1 MIIYIWVIIILVII
15 AIISADQRRWH
26 CPAPGCDFTCD
37 REDEKSA
44 QAHASA
50 HAKHKPVLK

>member
-1 MIIYIWVIIILVII
+1 MGIYIWIIIILVII
-15 AIISADQRRWH
+15 VIASADQRKWH
-26 CPAPGCDFTCD
+26 CPAPGCDFTCE

-44 QAHASA
+44 QAHASV

>member
-1 MIIYIWVIIILVII
+1 MGIYLWVIIILVII
-15 AIISADQRRWH
+15 AIVSADQRRWR

-44 QAHASA
+44 KAHTDV